1 MICGSMDVD
10 MVHGYG
16 VINSYFRHSP
26 NRKTRGESKSH
37 KVMDWADLLNW
48 KAPFILISSIELWS
62 SLGCQSK
69 RNPTSML
76 ISFPSRI
83 FQFASQTRLWSLN
96 LAPMIFAQQL
106 NWNCKWLVFFT
117 RFARCAPTLSA
128 VKAEN
133 LEKGNLPNDTPSVL
147 PVAPSSTSEYFSHW
161 KFSPQHLLVQVQT
174 QSWRLVQSVACLETG
189 AVAWVT
195 GAWIRGS
202 RGSKMPN
209 FSTTPAPVSPPPV
222 RFVCSS
228 FEQVHRGGI
237 NNISKCRLGTGAMTG
252 VFPAGK
258 GVGCWSAGAKN
269 WLLIHTQSLS
279 PCQNHVVTHLCL
291 VCLGKLFSTFD
302 FDSSLSLYSDQS

>member
-106 NWNCKWLVFFT
+106 NWNCKWVGFFT

-174 QSWRLVQSVACLETG
+174 QSWFKALHASRRERWPGWQGLEFAEVEGQKCPTFQPHLHPSAPRLSALFAQVLNKCIVG
-189 AVAWVT
+189 ALITLA
-195 GAWIRGS
+195 
-202 RGSKMPN
+202 
-209 FSTTPAPVSPPPV
+209 
-222 RFVCSS
+222 
-228 FEQVHRGGI
+228 
-237 NNISKCRLGTGAMTG
+237 
-252 VFPAGK
+252 
-258 GVGCWSAGAKN
+258 SAGWDRGDDRGISSGKRGR
-269 WLLIHTQSLS
+269 LL
-279 PCQNHVVTHLCL
+279 V
-291 VCLGKLFSTFD
+291 GWG
-302 FDSSLSLYSDQS
+302 